1 MLKDTNKTKR
11 TKTNFDQTTDSLIEK
26 YYTISI
32 RFKIRISQ
40 LIAKILLKQQSLI
53 QIRHCLTGHIQIWHN
68 FLLSKNIKVLSKFLW
83 RKWTQTMKMKEN
95 QPFFHGRYS
104 NLTSKCWNLTSG
116 HKILKY
122 FNDFYSWHL
131 SNPLQKWAQTSKVK

>member
-53 QIRHCLTGHIQIWHN
+53 QIRHCLTGHIQI
-68 FLLSKNIKVLSKFLW
+68 
-83 RKWTQTMKMKEN
+83 
-95 QPFFHGRYS
+95 
-104 NLTSKCWNLTSG
+104 
-116 HKILKY
+116 
-122 FNDFYSWHL
+122 
-131 SNPLQKWAQTSKVK
+131 